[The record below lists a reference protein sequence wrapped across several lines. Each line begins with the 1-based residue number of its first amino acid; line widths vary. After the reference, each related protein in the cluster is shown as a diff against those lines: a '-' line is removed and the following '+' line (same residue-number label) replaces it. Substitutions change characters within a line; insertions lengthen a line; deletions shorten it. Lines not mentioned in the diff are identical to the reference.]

1 MQLYQYVLQLFD
13 EQKALIDGYDTLP
26 SEVED
31 SSSVEETVANDI
43 GTVVSSLAEDLS
55 QYSQFS
61 SEVIVPSEESSSSF
75 IDEDIQV
82 DTNDES
88 SKTQIAAN
96 NNESTLVEDPQAAT
110 PQEELSPL
118 HEAMIAEALETQA
131 ALEAAV
137 KEVFQP
143 ETTQDEVQPG
153 FSGAAEDTVRVAFS
167 AHETANSDLSAP
179 DKPSISHQG
188 FVKDVEPS
196 APDAIKRARKLA
208 NRTERLA
215 NRAIRLANKAAREV
229 REALNEVHAG

>member
-1 MQLYQYVLQLFD
+1 M
-13 EQKALIDGYDTLP
+13 
-26 SEVED
+26 
-31 SSSVEETVANDI
+31 
-43 GTVVSSLAEDLS
+43 
-55 QYSQFS
+55 
-61 SEVIVPSEESSSSF
+61 IVPSEESSSSF

-88 SKTQIAAN
+88 SETQIAAN

>member
-1 MQLYQYVLQLFD
+1 MQLYEYILQLYD

-143 ETTQDEVQPG
+143 ETTQDEVQSG

-229 REALNEVHAG
+229 REALNEVHEG

>member
-26 SEVED
+26 SEVEY

-88 SKTQIAAN
+88 SKTQIAVN
-96 NNESTLVEDPQAAT
+96 NNESTLVEDPQAAK

-118 HEAMIAEALETQA
+118 HEAMISEALETQA